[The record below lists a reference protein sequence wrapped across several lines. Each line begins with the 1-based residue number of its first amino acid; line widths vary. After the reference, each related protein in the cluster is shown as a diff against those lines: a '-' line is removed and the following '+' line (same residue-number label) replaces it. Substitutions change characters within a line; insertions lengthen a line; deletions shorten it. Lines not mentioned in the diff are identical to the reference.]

1 MTPMG
6 SSAQSKKKKDSK
18 GRIDDRFLNL
28 ARLLPIIYLVAL
40 CIFCLVY
47 NIFPGP
53 DLLVLCFFIYAAF
66 AKRAQ
71 RFLKDWIPFLA
82 LFFAYEAMRGIAYN
96 IAGEVHV
103 AELINAELQIFGT
116 IPTLVLQHLYESPIL
131 DWIGAFFY
139 SLHFLIP
146 TVFGFIL
153 WHRSRENYSKYI
165 IALLL
170 CSYSAL
176 ITVLLFPS
184 APPWF
189 GVKADRIL
197 FHIDHEMGVPFYATL
212 FALIEPNPF
221 AAFPSLHATYP
232 WLVSLYSI
240 KIKRI
245 KALPILILPLG
256 IWFSAVYLG
265 EHYVIDILA
274 GVAYSTAAFFLVEK
288 LITRFSLRGPSLQV
302 FKKALNGLS
311 SKIR

>member
-1 MTPMG
+1 MG

-18 GRIDDRFLNL
+18 GRIDPRFLNF
-28 ARLLPIIYLVAL
+28 ARLFPIIYLVAL

-96 IAGEVHV
+96 IVGVVHV
-103 AELINAELQIFGT
+103 TELMNAELQIFGT
-116 IPTLVLQHLYESPIL
+116 IPTLVLQHFYRSPIL

-153 WHRSRENYSKYI
+153 WHRSRENYSKYV

-245 KALPILILPLG
+245 KALPILIIPVG
-256 IWFSAVYLG
+256 VWFSAVYLG
-265 EHYVIDILA
+265 EHYVIDLLA
-274 GVAYSTAAFFLVEK
+274 GVVYATVAFFLVEK
-288 LITRFSLRGPSLQV
+288 LVTRLSLHGPSLQA
-302 FKKALNGLS
+302 FKKAIKRLS

>member
-1 MTPMG
+1 M
-6 SSAQSKKKKDSK
+6 SSSDQNKKKKDSK

-28 ARLLPIIYLVAL
+28 ARLFPIIYLVAL

-96 IAGEVHV
+96 MAGEVHV
-103 AELINAELQIFGT
+103 TELINAELQIFGT
-116 IPTLVLQHLYESPIL
+116 IPTLVLQHLFRSPIL

-146 TVFGFIL
+146 TVFAFIL
-153 WHRSRENYSKYI
+153 WRRSRENYSKYM

-176 ITVLLFPS
+176 ITVLLFPT

-197 FHIDHEMGVPFYATL
+197 FQIDHDMGVPFYGTL
-212 FALIEPNPF
+212 FALIQPNPF
-221 AAFPSLHATYP
+221 AAFPSIHAAYP
-232 WLVSLYSI
+232 WLVSLYAI

-245 KALPILILPLG
+245 KALPILILPFG

-265 EHYVIDILA
+265 EHYVVDILGGIVYA
-274 GVAYSTAAFFLVEK
+274 TVAFFLVEK
-288 LITRFSLRGPSLQV
+288 LVTRLSLHGLSLQA
-302 FKKALNGLS
+302 FKKAIEGLP